1 MVRVLLREVMLT
13 VLALVAASV
22 VGFALLESLL
32 APDWTNATRWSVPL
46 SLSAETLRGGDLP
59 LVYHRA
65 PRDAAART
73 LDDLAALRRRPTDPD
88 ALRRLRARQTAA
100 LPTLL
105 ARLPHEPAPVQDA
118 LYALLASWS
127 ATLAHAELPPTA
139 RDAAGPWWANFSEA
153 RGLDFRPTYTHR
165 QAERLA
171 LTESPNARE
180 RLARLGTY
188 ALPALVAALP
198 LARDTAGQCRI
209 LGALHTAH
217 PGVVVL
223 PPCADA
229 ERVRSAAAMW
239 QAWWTV
245 AHLEFETLSPWA
257 QTLSKLFETRYGRW
271 LARALQGDLGLS
283 RAAGVPVLSALQ
295 PRLPASALASGL
307 GGLLGTAVVLGFGG
321 NAALRRRSL
330 GARVADFVGALVP
343 GLGAFLTAWL
353 SLLRLCAGRGDSAA
367 LARTFL
373 GGSGWLRV
381 ALATLLVGALAAA
394 WLSRPRGASALN
406 VVRMEAEH
414 WLTHHRA
421 PSTRQRL
428 LHALR
433 IGVAS
438 VLAPLGFAAPVVL
451 LGSLLVEW
459 ALGVHGM
466 GDLSLRGLVRG
477 DAPWLLAAVLTV
489 VPLLLGR
496 RWAARSMFWMLGAR
510 PDGSLPRRATM
521 PPPPM
526 PSPPA
531 APAPDA

>member
-46 SLSAETLRGGDLP
+46 NLSPETLRGGDLP
-59 LVYHRA
+59 FVYHRA

-88 ALRRLRARQTAA
+88 ALRRLRTRQTAA

-105 ARLPHEPAPVQDA
+105 ARLPHEPAPVQDT
-118 LYALLASWS
+118 LYGLLASWS
-127 ATLAHAELPPTA
+127 ATLAHAELPPTS

-198 LARDTAGQCRI
+198 LARDPAGQCRI

-217 PGVVVL
+217 PGVVPL
-223 PPCADA
+223 PPCTDGP
-229 ERVRSAAAMW
+229 RVRNAAAMW

-271 LARALQGDLGLS
+271 LARALQADLGLS
-283 RAAGVPVLSALQ
+283 RAAGVPVLTALQ

-330 GARVADFVGALVP
+330 GARVADFVGALIP
-343 GLGAFLTAWL
+343 GLGAFLAAWL

-373 GGSGWLRV
+373 GSSGWLRV
-381 ALATLLVGALAAA
+381 TLATLLVGALAAA
-394 WLSRPRGASALN
+394 WLSRTRGASALN

-414 WLTHHRA
+414 WITHHRA

-428 LHALR
+428 LHGLR

-477 DAPWLLAAVLTV
+477 DAPWLLAATLTV

-496 RWAARSMFWMLGAR
+496 RWAARSMFWILGAR

-526 PSPPA
+526 P
-531 APAPDA
+531 